1 MDLKRSRAGRGR
13 RPFLA
18 FAAAALVLVTAP
30 AALSDSA
37 DPAPRG
43 RGTDCIS
50 TPAQYK
56 AAWLA
61 RKVRCV
67 SPRLFGTTHARGST
81 SLYPSGFWYAW
92 AGSNTNLER
101 YLELRRSYGDTPSK
115 VGIGILS
122 YVGYPGLDTW
132 STPTDLAVYTV
143 PPGVRAQVP
152 SFETWFR
159 LLDEEF
165 GDTGAYPLAA
175 QTSLVHTYSRLGPRQ
190 DVVHSFQAVT
200 GCERNALLKGED
212 PSAAIGCDRS
222 FLDALAAA
230 GPSPY
235 TTGESKSCFRNF
247 DTRYKGPRN
256 ASALRGALFQCQDA
270 GFLNTGTGL
279 GYNTYANPF
288 VCEPAAK
295 QSVLQKYTG
304 REFILPNSELDELPS
319 HVDLPLD
326 LGRPGRRDFLYAG
339 YC

>member
-1 MDLKRSRAGRGR
+1 MDLKRSRGGRGR

-30 AALSDSA
+30 SALSDSGL
-37 DPAPRG
+37 APRG
-43 RGTDCIS
+43 GRTDCIS
-50 TPAQYK
+50 TPDEYR

-67 SPRLFGTTHARGST
+67 SPSLFGTTHARGST

-101 YLELRRSYGDTPSK
+101 YLELRRDYGDIPSK
-115 VGIGILS
+115 VGIGVLS

-165 GDTGAYPLAA
+165 GNTGAYPLAS
-175 QTSLVHTYSRLGPRQ
+175 QTRLVHTYSRLGPHQ
-190 DVVHSFQAVT
+190 DVVHAFQDVT
-200 GCERNALLKGED
+200 GCRRDALLEGED
-212 PSAAIGCDRS
+212 PSAAIGCNRS
-222 FLDALAAA
+222 FLDALTAA

-235 TTGESKSCFRNF
+235 TTGESKSCFDNF
-247 DTRYKGPRN
+247 NTRYTGPRN
-256 ASALRGALFQCQDA
+256 ASALRGVLFQCQDV

-279 GYNTYANPF
+279 GYNTYADPF
-288 VCEPAAK
+288 VCKPAAE

-304 REFILPNSELDELPS
+304 REFIVPNSELDELPS

-326 LGRPGRRDFLYAG
+326 LGEPGRRDFLYGG